1 MGSNVLHNSILPLT
15 LLRERARKDLVEEL
29 DKMRGSKALVMD
41 RSLSGPLGL
50 IAEKQ
55 LIKDHG
61 VEKTYH
67 LRCYPAAALFH
78 SPPSTSPGGK
88 RGSCFD
94 GFHLAVMGDS
104 PLSSAHKSSPSPECD
119 VRR

>member
-1 MGSNVLHNSILPLT
+1 VGAASICKMGSNVLHNSILPLT

-78 SPPSTSPGGK
+78 PPPSTLPGEK
-88 RGSCFD
+88 EAVALM
-94 GFHLAVMGDS
+94 GFTWQS
-104 PLSSAHKSSPSPECD
+104 W
-119 VRR
+119 

>member
-1 MGSNVLHNSILPLT
+1 MGSMVLQNTILPLS
-15 LLRERARKDLVEEL
+15 LLRDRARKDLVEEL

-67 LRCYPAAALFH
+67 LRCASTPC
-78 SPPSTSPGGK
+78 PSDPSVPIT
-88 RGSCFD
+88 
-94 GFHLAVMGDS
+94 
-104 PLSSAHKSSPSPECD
+104 PLLPKWLLPVIPQFIPRCHRS
-119 VRR
+119 